1 MEILFYDFKQQ
12 YNSSVTNYM
21 NFAPTVK
28 ILLHKYFY
36 SNNNYLLNIISCIR
50 DECEVIDVIYNQN
63 ARTFVLKIPKGKMTK
78 VQKEIQ
84 KMNSG
89 ENNNWTTYTIN
100 DYFYSAIAMA
110 FHDFFLN
117 IKEDFEKTL
126 TIIPDLETDDLP
138 LLKQAFNTLIQCPT
152 LVSNIIQITSITE
165 SDNCIV
171 INI

>member
-1 MEILFYDFKQQ
+1 
-12 YNSSVTNYM
+12 
-21 NFAPTVK
+21 
-28 ILLHKYFY
+28 
-36 SNNNYLLNIISCIR
+36 
-50 DECEVIDVIYNQN
+50 
-63 ARTFVLKIPKGKMTK
+63 
-78 VQKEIQ
+78 
-84 KMNSG
+84 
-89 ENNNWTTYTIN
+89 
-100 DYFYSAIAMA
+100 MA

-126 TIIPDLETDDLP
+126 TIIPDLEIDDLP